1 MTNTTFFPNLRISR
15 DLKISLKKEKVVGG
29 YSCSFKYS
37 VHFDGRHLGNI
48 SQDLP
53 STGIQTTISL
63 DDCRVLVDALKA
75 KGASAEDLAKYPYL
89 PVDAVASCMLGDILR
104 EEESLQKMKR
114 RAKTKTLWVM
124 HNAEPGDYMELK
136 STFCEDIKQG
146 IAANYPSKA
155 IAYFINDDIADL

>member
-1 MTNTTFFPNLRISR
+1 MTPTTFFPNLRIAR

-37 VHFDGRHLGNI
+37 VRFDGRHLGNI

-53 STGIQTTISL
+53 STGIDTTISL
-63 DDCRVLVDALKA
+63 EDCGLLVDALKE

-89 PVDAVASCMLGDILR
+89 PIDAVASCMLVDILR

-114 RAKTKTLWVM
+114 RAKTKILWVCRDSKPTEYYEFK
-124 HNAEPGDYMELK
+124 APF
-136 STFCEDIKQG
+136 SEDMKQA
-146 IAANYPSKA
+146 IIVANPA
-155 IAYFINDDIADL
+155 QTIAYFINEDIADL